1 MGMAVR
7 QGWLRIAALSLCV
20 APSSSTGKGPVG
32 IFAVDATHVV
42 ITDSNFAA
50 LFAVDTRASRRV
62 GDFFWPV
69 DRYNRPRTNTT
80 RKQDWVSPT
89 GVGSCAACATAWVS
103 SNGND
108 EKPSFWRVDLARPL
122 AAMAQTGTFDE
133 LASSRVVARPVDGR
147 GVARLAD
154 AGHGPSLNASLRMV
168 AIAPNGRDGYVAAM
182 GYGVLVFDATDAA
195 DGGLLPVAQLR
206 PRRGDE
212 FELHITALSGL
223 QFSSDDGS
231 ALLATDEASFLR
243 LADVSRRRSRATFAS
258 VGFRAACGDR
268 HARDVVEAGG
278 AYYVLSGPQPVSD
291 AKGLYRVDARGN
303 VRCALLT
310 SDDKANGWRDGA
322 FGAAQFSR
330 PHAMARLPGTSS
342 LAITDIDN
350 RVLRLYAFAGPRE
363 GQVRTVPYAQDLWG
377 RRFRGAPAP
386 APPAAAV
393 APGLR
398 AARRFDDARA
408 ACARGG
414 RDLCGLGGLP
424 RGDAAWARALWA
436 GDPRG
441 DANARF
447 AAPESDY
454 ALFWTREP
462 CASCW
467 LRNPGECDP
476 FDVDRPYPLNP
487 RNYTSGATRTG
498 ATGASRPSASCR
510 RARRAS
516 RRARAPTPTG
526 TPGSPTRPAAT

>member
-1 MGMAVR
+1 MAVR

-69 DRYNRPRTNTT
+69 DRYNRARTNTT

-212 FELHITALSGL
+212 FELRITALSGL

-363 GQVRTVPYAQDLWG
+363 GQRPSESREGTSKPSV
-377 RRFRGAPAP
+377 
-386 APPAAAV
+386 
-393 APGLR
+393 
-398 AARRFDDARA
+398 AARAT
-408 ACARGG
+408 RGG
-414 RDLCGLGGLP
+414 SAP
-424 RGDAAWARALWA
+424 R
-436 GDPRG
+436 
-441 DANARF
+441 
-447 AAPESDY
+447 
-454 ALFWTREP
+454 
-462 CASCW
+462 
-467 LRNPGECDP
+467 
-476 FDVDRPYPLNP
+476 
-487 RNYTSGATRTG
+487 
-498 ATGASRPSASCR
+498 SAQR
-510 RARRAS
+510 RARDAVDAQAAAAAHGRVARREELAAQVGLRGGVGGGAGRHPRRRRRDGALQRAAVGLA
-516 RRARAPTPTG
+516 RGARDEERAEQPGAARAH
-526 TPGSPTRPAAT
+526 AAAIVS

>member
-1 MGMAVR
+1 MAVR
-7 QGWLRIAALSLCV
+7 QGWLRIAVLSLCV

-212 FELHITALSGL
+212 FELRITALSGL

-243 LADVSRRRSRATFAS
+243 LADV
-258 VGFRAACGDR
+258 
-268 HARDVVEAGG
+268 
-278 AYYVLSGPQPVSD
+278 
-291 AKGLYRVDARGN
+291 
-303 VRCALLT
+303 
-310 SDDKANGWRDGA
+310 
-322 FGAAQFSR
+322 
-330 PHAMARLPGTSS
+330 
-342 LAITDIDN
+342 
-350 RVLRLYAFAGPRE
+350 
-363 GQVRTVPYAQDLWG
+363 RTVPYAQDLWG
-377 RRFRGAPAP
+377 GASRRAGAG
-386 APPAAAV
+386 AAGGRRRAGV
-393 APGLR
+393 ARRALRRRARGLR
-398 AARRFDDARA
+398 ARR
-408 ACARGG
+408 

-424 RGDAAWARALWA
+424 AASGLGARSGRRPAA
-436 GDPRG
+436 
-441 DANARF
+441 ANARF
-447 AAPESDY
+447 AAPETDY

-487 RNYTSGATRTG
+487 GTPRRPGAT
-498 ATGASRPSASCR
+498 AA
-510 RARRAS
+510 
-516 RRARAPTPTG
+516 
-526 TPGSPTRPAAT
+526 GSPRSSRGRHPRVPRLGPGAAAGLPVCCPRGD

>member
-1 MGMAVR
+1 MAVR
-7 QGWLRIAALSLCV
+7 QGWLRIAVLSLCV

-212 FELHITALSGL
+212 FELRITALSGL

-243 LADVSRRRSRATFAS
+243 LAD
-258 VGFRAACGDR
+258 
-268 HARDVVEAGG
+268 
-278 AYYVLSGPQPVSD
+278 PVSD
-291 AKGLYRVDARGN
+291 AKGLYRVDARGD

-363 GQVRTVPYAQDLWG
+363 GQVRTVPYAQDAGAALPRRAGAGAAGG
-377 RRFRGAPAP
+377 RRRA
-386 APPAAAV
+386 
-393 APGLR
+393 GLR
-398 AARRFDDARA
+398 AARLRRR
-408 ACARGG
+408 ARGL
-414 RDLCGLGGLP
+414 RARRARPLRARRP
-424 RGDAAWARALWA
+424 ARGDAAWARALWA

-447 AAPESDY
+447 AAPETDY

-487 RNYTSGATRTG
+487 RNDTTSTWGHG
-498 ATGASRPSASCR
+498 R
-510 RARRAS
+510 RLAAELARD
-516 RRARAPTPTG
+516 G
-526 TPGSPTRPAAT
+526 TLAYLCLGPGERLAGLPVCCPRGD